1 MSDTLNH
8 LSLKKAKQA
17 VNRRWP
23 GAVLNRL
30 RLYGQVYEIF
40 RVRLRNGVAFD
51 GRTPSCAV
59 RAANAYVESVKA
71 LTGEYP

>member
-1 MSDTLNH
+1 MNDTLNH

-30 RLYGQVYEIF
+30 RLYGQAHEIF

-51 GRTPSCAV
+51 GCTPSCAV
-59 RAANAYVESVKA
+59 RAANTYVETVKA